1 MDCGPTC
8 LRMVAKHY
16 TKSISL
22 QQLRDRTQIGKE
34 GVNLLGIAE
43 AAETLG
49 FRTQSVKINYA
60 SLVNDAV
67 LPAILHWN
75 QNHFVVLYRVKSKS
89 FFRKQEILMIADPAK
104 GLINFTPAEFKQHW
118 ISHKEDGEEEGIAL
132 LLEPGPAFYKY
143 QDDSVSPS
151 SGPGEVRE
159 GAGFNFRNIF
169 SYISPYRNL
178 IFQLLLDLGFPACSS
193 YFSPF
198 LLKA

>member
-1 MDCGPTC
+1 
-8 LRMVAKHY
+8 
-16 TKSISL
+16 
-22 QQLRDRTQIGKE
+22 
-34 GVNLLGIAE
+34 
-43 AAETLG
+43 
-49 FRTQSVKINYA
+49 
-60 SLVNDAV
+60 
-67 LPAILHWN
+67 
-75 QNHFVVLYRVKSKS
+75 
-89 FFRKQEILMIADPAK
+89 MIADPAK
-104 GLINFTPAEFKQHW
+104 GLINVTPAEFKQHW
-118 ISHKEDGEEEGIAL
+118 ISHKQDGEEEGVAL
-132 LLEPGPAFYKY
+132 LLEPGPTFYKY